1 MNGHRLRVGAWLIG
15 MLALCY
21 TMVSRAH
28 PDDRRDEEAGR
39 TISYTGYLEEG
50 GRPVE
55 GRIPLAFELFG
66 TASDATVLWAGSAMV
81 LVRSGRFVV
90 ELGGQGMSSLPTEA
104 FSRPELFVRVSVNG
118 TWLTGRQRLGTAR
131 HAAHA
136 SFASAATG
144 GLATRLQGAEATG
157 DRFGAEGQ
165 VLRVDGTQI
174 CWGRVSSM
182 VDPSPTAAIGA
193 VFVEPEFDLPAG
205 CTFADTSY
213 EVTATM
219 NESWSNRLGFVAQA
233 VAISPTRIR
242 LRLARN
248 FEGST
253 GRGTVGASFIA
264 IGRAP

>member
-1 MNGHRLRVGAWLIG
+1 MKNRRLRAVWLSSV
-15 MLALCY
+15 LALGY

-28 PDDRRDEEAGR
+28 PDDRRDEEMGR
-39 TISYTGYLEEG
+39 TISYSGYLEEG

-55 GRIPLAFELFG
+55 GTLPLAFELFRS
-66 TASDATVLWAGSAMV
+66 TSDATVLWSGNVMV
-81 LVRSGRFVV
+81 PVRSGRFVV
-90 ELGGQGMSSLPTEA
+90 ELGGQGMPSLPMDA

-118 TWLTGRQRLGTAR
+118 TWLAGRQRLGTAR

-144 GLATRLQGAEATG
+144 ELATRLQGAEATG

-182 VDPSPTAAIGA
+182 VLSSPTSAIGTQ
-193 VFVEPEFDLPAG
+193 FVDPEFDLPAG

-233 VAISPTRIR
+233 VAVSPTRIR

-248 FEGST
+248 FEGAT
-253 GRGTVGASFIA
+253 MAGTVGASFVA